1 MELVPFIESAM
12 FVRDEQPRARH
23 DADSGSRIIPLRI
36 SHRPSFPDTPS
47 NETVMPD
54 SASLQHLFP
63 ALQEIPAEFRLASPI
78 HQRVSLVD
86 GELRPWDGA
95 TKTVLSPVC
104 VRQADGSVEQVEI
117 GSYPVMGETESD
129 AALDAAVRAYDAG
142 RGEWPTMKVEQ
153 RIACMQDFIKRMVA
167 QRELVVNLI
176 MWEIGKS
183 LADSQKEFDRTV
195 TYMTQTIDALKE
207 LDNANSRFV
216 IAEGTIGQIRRTP
229 LGVVLCMGPYNYPL
243 NETFATLIPAL
254 LMGNTVVFKP
264 PQYGTLLFEPLLEAF
279 RDAFPKGVINTIYAP
294 GAVVVPHML
303 ASGKINVLALIGSS
317 KVADHLKKQHPKS
330 HRLRAILGLDAK
342 NAAIVLPD
350 ADLDLT
356 VKECL
361 LGALSFN
368 GQRCTALKMLLV
380 HRSIVDEFLKRFT
393 AALEQLK
400 IGMPWEKG
408 VSITP
413 LPGMHRTAYMTD
425 AIDDA
430 KAKGA
435 QVVNHQGGEFSKTL
449 FYPAVVYPVSEGM
462 KLYREEQFG
471 PIIPVAPFDDVET
484 ALDYVTTSEHG
495 QQVSIFG
502 SDPAQIGALVD
513 PLVNQVCRVNIN
525 CQCQRG
531 PDVFPFAG
539 RKDSAEGTLSVSDAL
554 RAFSI
559 RSMVAAKQTDSSKQ
573 LLDSIVSDHHSKF
586 INTGFI
592 F

>member
-1 MELVPFIESAM
+1 MSTITVESLK
-12 FVRDEQPRARH
+12 Q
-23 DADSGSRIIPLRI
+23 
-36 SHRPSFPDTPS
+36 
-47 NETVMPD
+47 
-54 SASLQHLFP
+54 LFP
-63 ALQEIPAEFRLASPI
+63 AADNIPEDARLAAPI
-78 HQRVSLVD
+78 HQRVSLVN
-86 GELRPWDGA
+86 GELRTWDGA
-95 TKTVLSPVC
+95 CKTVLSPVC
-104 VRQADGSVEQVEI
+104 VRQPDGEVAQTEI
-117 GSYPVMGETESD
+117 GSYPVMGEAESD
-129 AALDAAVRAYDAG
+129 AALDAAVNAYDSG
-142 RGEWPTMKVEQ
+142 RGEWPTMTVAQ

-167 QRELVVNLI
+167 QRNLIVNLI

-183 LADSQKEFDRTV
+183 LTDSQKEFDRTV
-195 TYMTQTIDALKE
+195 TYMLATIDALKK
-207 LDNANSRFV
+207 LDNGNSRFV

-264 PQYGTLLFEPLLEAF
+264 PQYGTLLFYPLLEAF

-330 HRLRAILGLDAK
+330 HRLRAVLGLDAK

-350 ADLDLT
+350 ADLDLA

-368 GQRCTALKMLLV
+368 GQRCTALKMLIV
-380 HRSIVDEFLKRFT
+380 HQSIVEPFLQRFCSEL
-393 AALEQLK
+393 AKLK
-400 IGMPWEKG
+400 VGMPWEPG

-413 LPGMHRTAYMTD
+413 LPGMHRTAYMTE

-430 KAKGA
+430 KSKGA
-435 QVVNHQGGEFSKTL
+435 RVINEDGGVFCKTL
-449 FYPAVVYPVSEGM
+449 FYPAVVYPVTEGM
-462 KLYREEQFG
+462 MLYREEQFG
-471 PIIPVAPFDDVET
+471 PIIPVTPFVDLEA
-484 ALDYVTTSEHG
+484 ALDYVITSDHG

-502 SDPAQIGALVD
+502 TDPVVIGELVD

-539 RKDSAEGTLSVSDAL
+539 RKDSAEGTLSVTDAL

-559 RSMVAAKQTDSSKQ
+559 RSMVAAKQTDDSKA
-573 LLDSIVSDHHSKF
+573 LLDAIVADHTSKF